1 MVRPRF
7 TLLLGS
13 DRFVRRRTQL
23 TLTASAVYVFSLLA
37 QWNAVLAGRT
47 QYQQGI
53 ALISL
58 IVLGN
63 FVFYAVARSKL
74 WDKFGDQVLTMAQM
88 VFALVAISIA
98 YRINPIMRGILLMIV
113 PLILVFG
120 VFTLSPRRCRQL
132 GWIAIALIGIA
143 MMVGVLQDSVHFIPG
158 LEAESFLFAAVTFS
172 TISILAAQLSALRIA
187 QYQQKRELNQA
198 LIRLNELATK
208 DPLTGL
214 SNRRHV
220 HDWMALEVAR
230 GRRTGQPLSLAILD
244 LDHFKNVND
253 SLGHS
258 AGDEVLQ
265 IFAREA
271 RHVLRDT
278 DMLARWGGEEF
289 LVALPGMSTQ
299 GARNTLERLRQHMS
313 QDTVWGA
320 CPQGRVTFSAGF
332 AVILPPMGLEQAL
345 AAADANLYAAKLRGR
360 DQIADDSLPI
370 SPN

>member
-1 MVRPRF
+1 MDNLRF
-7 TLLLGS
+7 ALLLGTE
-13 DRFVRRRTQL
+13 RYVRRRTRL

-37 QWNAVLAGRT
+37 QWNAALAGR
-47 QYQQGI
+47 
-53 ALISL
+53 ALPQPAFALVCL

-63 FVFYAVARSKL
+63 VVFYAVARSKL
-74 WDKFGDQVLTMAQM
+74 WDKFGDQAMTMAQM
-88 VFALVAISIA
+88 VFALVALSIA
-98 YRINPIMRGILLMIV
+98 YRINPIIRGVLLMIV

-132 GWIAIALIGIA
+132 GWIAIALIGTA
-143 MMVGVLQDSVHFIPG
+143 MVVGVLQDSTHFPLG
-158 LEAESFLFAAVTFS
+158 LEAESFLFAVVTFS
-172 TISILAAQLSALRIA
+172 TIAILAAQLSALRIA
-187 QYQQKRELNQA
+187 QYQQRRELNQA
-198 LIRLNELATK
+198 MVRLNELATK

-220 HDWMALEVAR
+220 HDWMASEVAR
-230 GRRTGQPLSLAILD
+230 GRRTGLPLSLAILD

-271 RHVLRDT
+271 RQVLRDT

-289 LVALPGMSTQ
+289 LVALPEMSAD
-299 GARNTLERLRQHMS
+299 GARNTLERLRHHMS

-320 CPQGRVTFSAGF
+320 CPKGKVTFSAGF
-332 AVILPPMGLEQAL
+332 AVILPPMELAQAL
-345 AAADANLYAAKLRGR
+345 ATADANLYAAKLRGR
-360 DQIADDSLPI
+360 DQIAHDSSSEHPA
-370 SPN
+370 